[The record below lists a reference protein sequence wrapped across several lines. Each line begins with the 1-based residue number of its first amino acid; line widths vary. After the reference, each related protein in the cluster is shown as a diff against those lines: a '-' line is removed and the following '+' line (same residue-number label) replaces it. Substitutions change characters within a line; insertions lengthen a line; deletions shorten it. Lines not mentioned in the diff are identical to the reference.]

1 MISSVSD
8 CVAISK
14 LSKTV
19 SENKRQIEHIPLS
32 LLKELIPL
40 GGSLPFKEHWHM
52 FAFKNKVKL
61 PPSLPFRN

>member
-40 GGSLPFKEHWHM
+40 GGSLPFREHWHM
-52 FAFKNKVKL
+52 FAFKTK
-61 PPSLPFRN
+61 